1 MEAHSKHFSELLGF
15 VGRNL
20 HTFSFSI
27 DNWNTQA
34 IPPFIA

>member
-1 MEAHSKHFSELLGF
+1 MEAHSNHFSELLGF

-20 HTFSFSI
+20 HTLSFSI

>member
-1 MEAHSKHFSELLGF
+1 MEAHSKHLSELLGF
-15 VGRNL
+15 VGRYL